1 RSWKIPREDPGASDP
16 EPLHQRLQ
24 LGPERARS
32 DPDQAHVVAGG
43 AADLRE
49 GLDEEGGILPRDQGS
64 EGEEHAPARD
74 VPAPGEGLVA
84 RPRRVLRPYAAV
96 DDLDVIGA
104 DSELLGELALLEHG
118 IEVTRIEMMV
128 MGHHRHGQTIVAP
141 GPQRGRTDE
150 ADGVR
155 AQHVELL

>member
-64 EGEEHAPARD
+64 EGEEHALARD

-84 RPRRVLRPYAAV
+84 RPRRVLRPYPAV

-104 DSELLGELALLEHG
+104 DPELLRELALGELAVRDHAVRGLDNPFLEHG
-118 IEVTRIEMMV
+118 IEGARVEMV
-128 MGHHRHGQTIVAP
+128 V
-141 GPQRGRTDE
+141 
-150 ADGVR
+150 
-155 AQHVELL
+155 